1 MMDDIDLFIS
11 AIENSTRREIIRMLT
26 QLERSYALELS
37 KSIGLS
43 QQAILKQLDLLEK
56 ANLVT
61 SIGFV
66 PSDLGAKRKIYLPS
80 GFSSVFI
87 DYGRN
92 FFAIRRIPIETK
104 ETRIEGMG
112 DAMKRLRDI
121 NRQIDDLT
129 RMRTDLIKEKDSLIT
144 AIKDSLDQDDGISR
158 EVVTVYLDTMSIAET
173 ARITG
178 LSELEVAEILSSLG
192 LIEDGIEE

>member
-43 QQAILKQLDLLEK
+43 QQAILKQLELLER

-66 PSDLGAKRKIYLPS
+66 PSDLGAKRKVYLPS

-92 FFAIRRIPIETK
+92 FFDIRRLPIDASSV
-104 ETRIEGMG
+104 RLDGIS
-112 DAMKRLRDI
+112 DAMKRLREI
-121 NRQIDDLT
+121 NKEIDDLT
-129 RMRTDLIKEKDSLIT
+129 RRRTDLIKQKDSIIT
-144 AIKDSLDQDDGISR
+144 AIKENIDDDDGLAR
-158 EVVTVYLDTMSIAET
+158 EVVTVYLDTLSIKET
-173 ARITG
+173 ARNTG
-178 LSELEVAEILSSLG
+178 LSESEVIEILTDLG
-192 LIEDGIEE
+192 IIEDSIEE

>member
-43 QQAILKQLDLLEK
+43 QQAILKQLELLEK

-66 PSDLGAKRKIYLPS
+66 PSDLGAKRKVYLPS

-92 FFAIRRIPIETK
+92 FFDIRRLPIENTEAK
-104 ETRIEGMG
+104 IDGLS
-112 DAMKRLRDI
+112 DAMRRLREI

-129 RMRTDLIKEKDSLIT
+129 RRRTDLIREKDGLIS
-144 AIKDSLDQDDGISR
+144 AIKESIDDDDELIR
-158 EVVTVYLDTMSIAET
+158 EIVTVYLDTLSVSET
-173 ARITG
+173 AKNTG
-178 LSELEVAEILSSLG
+178 LNESEVMDILVSLG
-192 LIEDGIEE
+192 LIEDSIEE

>member
-11 AIENSTRREIIRMLT
+11 AIENSTRREIIKMLT

-144 AIKDSLDQDDGISR
+144 AIKDSLDQNDGISR
-158 EVVTVYLDTMSIAET
+158 EVITVYLDTMSIAET